1 MHAYT
6 KLVKKFLNGYMAET
20 REQRGMSKEE
30 MSERLRIEP
39 RSYADL
45 EKERYCL
52 SAPSLM
58 FLESPGVEE
67 LIQKFRQ
74 TVEQADQN
82 GTV

>member
-52 SAPSLM
+52 SAPL
-58 FLESPGVEE
+58 
-67 LIQKFRQ
+67 
-74 TVEQADQN
+74 
-82 GTV
+82 

>member
-1 MHAYT
+1 MF
-6 KLVKKFLNGYMAET
+6 FL
-20 REQRGMSKEE
+20 
-30 MSERLRIEP
+30 L
-39 RSYADL
+39 
-45 EKERYCL
+45 
-52 SAPSLM
+52 

>member
-30 MSERLRIEP
+30 MSER
-39 RSYADL
+39 
-45 EKERYCL
+45 YCL

-58 FLESPGVEE
+58 FFLLFLESPGVEE

>member
-39 RSYADL
+39 RSDADL

-58 FLESPGVEE
+58 FFLLFLKVPGW
-67 LIQKFRQ
+67 RS
-74 TVEQADQN
+74 
-82 GTV
+82 

>member
-52 SAPSLM
+52 SAPSLD
-58 FLESPGVEE
+58 VY
-67 LIQKFRQ
+67 KRQ
-74 TVEQADQN
+74 ARVTPQN
-82 GTV
+82 RYFPRG